1 MVRWLSA
8 TLERME
14 NFLNNPKS
22 AAWFLRAILLVFWPT
37 IILCFILHKIESL
50 TLLALI
56 ICVLPT
62 FFYSQACFFI
72 IPNLFFFEDVHLR
85 KLANKTDLNWILFY
99 LQPKLLILHPS
110 YFFYSF
116 FTGGIFSILLYFI
129 KVDPVLISIA
139 NKYD

>member
-1 MVRWLSA
+1 
-8 TLERME
+8 ME

-22 AAWFLRAILLVFWPT
+22 AAWFLRATLLVFWPT
-37 IILCFILHKIESL
+37 IILCFMLHKIESL
-50 TLLALI
+50 TLLALLI
-56 ICVLPT
+56 SILPI
-62 FFYSQACFFI
+62 FFYSQACFSI
-72 IPNLFFFEDVHLR
+72 IPNLFHFEDVHLR
-85 KLANKTDLNWILFY
+85 KLAKKADLYWILFY

-116 FTGGIFSILLYFI
+116 FSGRIFSIFLYFI